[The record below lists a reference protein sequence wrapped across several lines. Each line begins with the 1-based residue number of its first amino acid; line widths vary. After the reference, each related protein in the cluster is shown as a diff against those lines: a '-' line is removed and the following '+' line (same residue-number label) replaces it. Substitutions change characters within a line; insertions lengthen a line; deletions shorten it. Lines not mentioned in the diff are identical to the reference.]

1 MNNSVDLSL
10 SNEEFYSKYGR
21 KKIISTITLGCKV
34 NQYET
39 ESMIEMFEKK
49 GYVLADDS
57 KFADIYIINTCTVTN
72 LGDKKSRQFI
82 RKSKR
87 INPNAIIAVVGCYS
101 QVHPE
106 EIEKIE
112 GVNLILGTNERKRIV
127 EYVESLKINEK
138 KCVVNN
144 IMEIKEFEEIKIETL
159 KDRTRAFV
167 KVQDGCNQ
175 YCTYCIIPYAR
186 GNIRSRKL
194 ENVLEEVNKLVEN
207 GFKEIVLTGIH
218 IASYGKDLGNI
229 SLIELIEEVAK
240 VKGLKR
246 LRMSSVEPRLFTDEF
261 IERLKKIDVF
271 CPHFHMSLQSGSDS
285 VLKRMNRK
293 YTTTEYYETYQKI
306 HSSFKNSAITTDVIV
321 GFPSET
327 DEEFLETKEFVKKIG
342 FSQVHVFQYSPKKGT
357 KAYDMKDQVLN
368 KIKHLRS
375 EELIKIANELQTE
388 FKLKMIDKELSVLFE
403 GIYEKNSK
411 YIEGGSENYLRVIV
425 EGDLSLKGKIKKV
438 KIIKLENDILF
449 GKII

>member
-1 MNNSVDLSL
+1 MD
-10 SNEEFYSKYGR
+10 E
-21 KKIISTITLGCKV
+21 
-34 NQYET
+34 
-39 ESMIEMFEKK
+39 
-49 GYVLADDS
+49 
-57 KFADIYIINTCTVTN
+57 
-72 LGDKKSRQFI
+72 
-82 RKSKR
+82 
-87 INPNAIIAVVGCYS
+87 
-101 QVHPE
+101 
-106 EIEKIE
+106 
-112 GVNLILGTNERKRIV
+112 KRIV